1 MKHFEFTKP
10 EFLFC
15 EIPIKDGSQNDDRI
29 WIYHTESL
37 SLIEFIY
44 VDDFVDFKFNGKQ
57 DRFEYMGENWF
68 GVFVQDNCE
77 VTEQDADQVLK
88 KAWKYLEDYF
98 KWDYETAIKIK
109 KDLDAGPGLFL

>member
-1 MKHFEFTKP
+1 MEKFDFIKP

-15 EIPIKDGSQNDDRI
+15 EIPIKDGSQQDDRI
-29 WIYHTESL
+29 WIYHLNSL

-44 VDDFVDFKFNGKQ
+44 VDDFKDFQFTGKQ

-68 GVFVQDNCE
+68 GVYVQNNCE
-77 VTEQDADQVLK
+77 ATDQNADQVLK

-98 KWDYETAIKIK
+98 VWEDEQEEE
-109 KDLDAGPGLFL
+109 